1 MILDGWGK
9 SKNPKTSAIDNA
21 DTQFIDSLYEK
32 YPNANLKTDG
42 IEVGLPDGQMGNS
55 EVGHLN
61 LGAGRIVYQ
70 ELSRINMSIEDGS
83 FKSKKV
89 LTDAFEYAERAEK
102 NVHLMGLISSG
113 GVHSHYDHLYELI
126 NISEIYN
133 LKVFIH
139 GFTDGRDVDPKSSI
153 NDLKNLATNKINSLN
168 NELNKLKDE
177 IKNQSIISELSLK
190 NKVNQAVTNLEKENS
205 SLINSIEKMKLEQSI
220 NEKLIEEKFKS
231 KISERD
237 MTIQELREMKSRL
250 STKMVG
256 ETLEIHCETQFNLN
270 RATAFKNSY
279 FEKDND
285 ASSGSKGDYIF
296 REFDENKTEVVSI
309 MFEMKNESLNGTN
322 KRKNEDFLK
331 ELDKDR
337 RQKSCEYAVLVT
349 LLEPDS
355 ELYNAGI
362 VDVSHRFPKMYV
374 IRPQFFLPIISL
386 LRNASMETLKYKSQI
401 NLMKR
406 ENYDI
411 TNFES
416 TLEQFK
422 NAVGKNVSLAQDRF
436 NDAISEIDKSI
447 THLQKTKEALILS
460 KKHLL
465 TADSKSQDLTVK
477 KLTRNNP
484 TMKKKFNDLNNFEDE
499 VA

>member
-1 MILDGWGK
+1 MNDIKCPSCGKTFRIDPSSFDEILFQIKDEEFNK
-9 SKNPKTSAIDNA
+9 QIEQRLLLAQEDNNKA
-21 DTQFIDSLYEK
+21 MEI
-32 YPNANLKTDG
+32 LKRELQIQL
-42 IEVGLPDGQMGNS
+42 IEQN
-55 EVGHLN
+55 
-61 LGAGRIVYQ
+61 RIK
-70 ELSRINMSIEDGS
+70 E
-83 FKSKKV
+83 
-89 LTDAFEYAERAEK
+89 
-102 NVHLMGLISSG
+102 
-113 GVHSHYDHLYELI
+113 
-126 NISEIYN
+126 SEIQALESKLN
-133 LKVFIH
+133 FVEEKKITAL
-139 GFTDGRDVDPKSSI
+139 
-153 NDLKNLATNKINSLN
+153 NDLRNQASNKINSLN
-168 NELNKLKDE
+168 NELNKLKDD
-177 IKNQSIISELSLK
+177 IKNQSLISELSLK
-190 NKVNQAVTNLEKENS
+190 NKINEAVTNLEKENS
-205 SLINSIEKMKLEQSI
+205 LLTNSIEKMRLEQSI

-237 MTIQELREMKSRL
+237 LTIQELREMKSRL
-250 STKMVG
+250 STKMIG

-270 RATAFKNSY
+270 RATSFKNSY

-285 ASSGSKGDYIF
+285 VSSGSKGDYIF
-296 REFDENKTEVVSI
+296 REFDNNKIEIVSI

-337 RQKSCEYAVLVT
+337 RQKSCEYAVLVS

-386 LRNASMETLKYKSQI
+386 LRNASMETIKYKSQI
-401 NLMKR
+401 DLMKR
-406 ENYDI
+406 ENFDI

-447 THLQKTKEALILS
+447 THLQKTKEALVLS

-465 TADSKSQDLTVK
+465 SADSKSQDLTVK

-484 TMKKKFNDLNNFEDE
+484 TMKKKFNDLNNLEDE

>member
-1 MILDGWGK
+1 MKDIKCPSCGKTFRIDPSSFEEILLQIKDEEFNK
-9 SKNPKTSAIDNA
+9 QIKERLILAEEDNKKA
-21 DTQFIDSLYEK
+21 LEI
-32 YPNANLKTDG
+32 LKRELKIQL
-42 IEVGLPDGQMGNS
+42 IEQ
-55 EVGHLN
+55 
-61 LGAGRIVYQ
+61 
-70 ELSRINMSIEDGS
+70 SRIKE
-83 FKSKKV
+83 
-89 LTDAFEYAERAEK
+89 
-102 NVHLMGLISSG
+102 
-113 GVHSHYDHLYELI
+113 
-126 NISEIYN
+126 SEIQTLESK
-133 LKVFIH
+133 LKIAEEKK
-139 GFTDGRDVDPKSSI
+139 TNAL
-153 NDLKNLATNKINSLN
+153 NDLKNQATNKINSLN
-168 NELNKLKDE
+168 NELIKLKDE
-177 IKNQSIISELSLK
+177 IKNQSLISELSLK
-190 NKVNQAVTNLEKENS
+190 NKISEAVTNLEKENS
-205 SLINSIEKMKLEQSI
+205 SLTNSIEKMRLEYSI
-220 NEKLIEEKFKS
+220 NEKSIEEKFKS

-237 MTIQELREMKSRL
+237 LTIQELREMKSRL

-270 RATAFKNSY
+270 RASAFKNSY

-285 ASSGSKGDYIF
+285 ASTGSKGDYIF

-337 RQKSCEYAVLVT
+337 RQKSCEYAVLVS

-401 NLMKR
+401 DLMRR

-465 TADSKSQDLTVK
+465 SADSKSQDLTVK

>member
-1 MILDGWGK
+1 MKDIKCPSCGKTFRIDPSSFEEILHQIKDEEFNK
-9 SKNPKTSAIDNA
+9 QLTERLLLAEEDNKKALEILKN
-21 DTQFIDSLYEK
+21 E
-32 YPNANLKTDG
+32 LKIKL
-42 IEVGLPDGQMGNS
+42 IEQN
-55 EVGHLN
+55 
-61 LGAGRIVYQ
+61 RIK
-70 ELSRINMSIEDGS
+70 E
-83 FKSKKV
+83 
-89 LTDAFEYAERAEK
+89 
-102 NVHLMGLISSG
+102 
-113 GVHSHYDHLYELI
+113 
-126 NISEIYN
+126 SEIQALESK
-133 LKVFIH
+133 LKVAEE
-139 GFTDGRDVDPKSSI
+139 KKL
-153 NDLKNLATNKINSLN
+153 NALNELKNQASNKINSLN
-168 NELNKLKDE
+168 NELIKLKDD

-190 NKVNQAVTNLEKENS
+190 NKVNEAVTNLEKENS
-205 SLINSIEKMKLEQSI
+205 SLTNSIEKIRLENSI

-237 MTIQELREMKSRL
+237 LTIQELREMKSRL

-270 RATAFKNSY
+270 RASAFKNSY

-285 ASSGSKGDYIF
+285 ATSGSKGDYIF

-337 RQKSCEYAVLVT
+337 RQKSCEYAVLVS

-401 NLMKR
+401 DLMKR
-406 ENYDI
+406 ENFDI

-465 TADSKSQDLTVK
+465 SADSKSQDLTVK
-477 KLTRNNP
+477 KLTRDNP
-484 TMKKKFNDLNNFEDE
+484 TMKKKFNDLNNLEDE

>member
-1 MILDGWGK
+1 MKDIKCPSCGKTFRIDPSSFEEILLQIKDEEFNKQIKERLLLAEEDNKK
-9 SKNPKTSAIDNA
+9 SLKILKRELEIKLIEQNRIKENEIKVLESKLNIAEEKKTSA
-21 DTQFIDSLYEK
+21 L
-32 YPNANLKTDG
+32 
-42 IEVGLPDGQMGNS
+42 
-55 EVGHLN
+55 
-61 LGAGRIVYQ
+61 
-70 ELSRINMSIEDGS
+70 
-83 FKSKKV
+83 
-89 LTDAFEYAERAEK
+89 
-102 NVHLMGLISSG
+102 
-113 GVHSHYDHLYELI
+113 
-126 NISEIYN
+126 
-133 LKVFIH
+133 
-139 GFTDGRDVDPKSSI
+139 
-153 NDLKNLATNKINSLN
+153 NDLKNQATNKINSLN
-168 NELNKLKDE
+168 NELENLKAE
-177 IKNQSIISELSLK
+177 IKNQSLISELSLK
-190 NKVNQAVTNLEKENS
+190 NKVNEAVANLEKENS
-205 SLINSIEKMKLEQSI
+205 SLTNSIEKIRLENSI

-237 MTIQELREMKSRL
+237 LTIQELREMKSRL
-250 STKMVG
+250 STKMIG

-285 ASSGSKGDYIF
+285 ASLGSKGDYIF
-296 REFDENKTEVVSI
+296 REFDNNKVEIVSI
-309 MFEMKNESLNGTN
+309 MFEMKNESLGGTN

-337 RQKSCEYAVLVT
+337 RQKSCEYAVLVS

-401 NLMKR
+401 DLMKR

-436 NDAISEIDKSI
+436 NDAITEIDKSI
-447 THLQKTKEALILS
+447 SHLQKTKEALILS

-465 TADSKSQDLTVK
+465 SADSKSQDLTVK
-477 KLTRNNP
+477 KLTKNNP
-484 TMKKKFNDLNNFEDE
+484 TMKKKFDDLNNFEDQ

>member
-1 MILDGWGK
+1 MKDIKCPSCGKTFRIDPSSFEEILLQIKDEEFNKQIKERLILAEEDNKK
-9 SKNPKTSAIDNA
+9 SLEILKRELEIKLIEQNRIKENEIKVLESKLNIAEEKKTSA
-21 DTQFIDSLYEK
+21 L
-32 YPNANLKTDG
+32 
-42 IEVGLPDGQMGNS
+42 
-55 EVGHLN
+55 
-61 LGAGRIVYQ
+61 
-70 ELSRINMSIEDGS
+70 
-83 FKSKKV
+83 
-89 LTDAFEYAERAEK
+89 
-102 NVHLMGLISSG
+102 
-113 GVHSHYDHLYELI
+113 
-126 NISEIYN
+126 
-133 LKVFIH
+133 
-139 GFTDGRDVDPKSSI
+139 
-153 NDLKNLATNKINSLN
+153 NDLKNQATNKINSLN
-168 NELNKLKDE
+168 NELENLKAE
-177 IKNQSIISELSLK
+177 IKNQSLISELSLK
-190 NKVNQAVTNLEKENS
+190 NKVNEAVANLEKENA
-205 SLINSIEKMKLEQSI
+205 SLTNSIEKIRLENSI

-237 MTIQELREMKSRL
+237 LTIQELREMKSRL

-285 ASSGSKGDYIF
+285 VTLGSKGDYIF
-296 REFDENKTEVVSI
+296 REFDNNKVEIVSI
-309 MFEMKNESLNGTN
+309 MFEMKNESLSGTN

-337 RQKSCEYAVLVT
+337 RQKSCEYAVLVS

-401 NLMKR
+401 DLMKR

-436 NDAISEIDKSI
+436 NDAITEIDKSI
-447 THLQKTKEALILS
+447 SHLQKTKEALILS

-465 TADSKSQDLTVK
+465 SADSKSQDLTVK
-477 KLTRNNP
+477 KLTKNNP
-484 TMKKKFNDLNNFEDE
+484 TMKKKFDDLNNFEDQ

>member
-1 MILDGWGK
+1 MKDIECPSCGKTFRIDPSSFEEILHQIKDEEFNNQIK
-9 SKNPKTSAIDNA
+9 ERLLLAEEDNKKNLEILKRELKIQLIEQNRIKENEIQALESKLNIAEEKKTNA
-21 DTQFIDSLYEK
+21 L
-32 YPNANLKTDG
+32 
-42 IEVGLPDGQMGNS
+42 
-55 EVGHLN
+55 
-61 LGAGRIVYQ
+61 
-70 ELSRINMSIEDGS
+70 
-83 FKSKKV
+83 
-89 LTDAFEYAERAEK
+89 
-102 NVHLMGLISSG
+102 
-113 GVHSHYDHLYELI
+113 
-126 NISEIYN
+126 
-133 LKVFIH
+133 
-139 GFTDGRDVDPKSSI
+139 
-153 NDLKNLATNKINSLN
+153 NDLKNQATNKINSLN

-177 IKNQSIISELSLK
+177 IKNQSLISELSLK
-190 NKVNQAVTNLEKENS
+190 NKVSEAVTNLEKENS
-205 SLINSIEKMKLEQSI
+205 SLTNSIEKMRLEYSI

-237 MTIQELREMKSRL
+237 LTIQELREMKSRL

-256 ETLEIHCETQFNLN
+256 ETLEIHCETQFNLH
-270 RATAFKNSY
+270 RASAFKNSY

-285 ASSGSKGDYIF
+285 ATSGSKGDYIF

-337 RQKSCEYAVLVT
+337 TQKSCEYAVLVS
-349 LLEPDS
+349 LLELDS

-362 VDVSHRFPKMYV
+362 VDVSHRFPKKYV
-374 IRPQFFLPIISL
+374 IRPQFFMPIISL

-401 NLMKR
+401 DLMKR
-406 ENYDI
+406 ENFDI

-447 THLQKTKEALILS
+447 THLQKTKEALVLS

-465 TADSKSQDLTVK
+465 SADSKSQDLTVK

>member
-1 MILDGWGK
+1 MKDIKCPSCGKTFRIDPSSFEEILLQIKDEEFNK
-9 SKNPKTSAIDNA
+9 QIKERLILAEEDNKKA
-21 DTQFIDSLYEK
+21 LEI
-32 YPNANLKTDG
+32 LKRELKIQL
-42 IEVGLPDGQMGNS
+42 IEQN
-55 EVGHLN
+55 
-61 LGAGRIVYQ
+61 RIK
-70 ELSRINMSIEDGS
+70 E
-83 FKSKKV
+83 
-89 LTDAFEYAERAEK
+89 
-102 NVHLMGLISSG
+102 
-113 GVHSHYDHLYELI
+113 
-126 NISEIYN
+126 SEIQTLESK
-133 LKVFIH
+133 LKIAEEKK
-139 GFTDGRDVDPKSSI
+139 TNAL
-153 NDLKNLATNKINSLN
+153 NDLKNQATNKINSLN
-168 NELNKLKDE
+168 NELIKLKDE
-177 IKNQSIISELSLK
+177 IKNQSLISELSLK
-190 NKVNQAVTNLEKENS
+190 NKVSEAVTNLEKENS
-205 SLINSIEKMKLEQSI
+205 SLTNSIEKMRLEQSI

-231 KISERD
+231 KIDERD
-237 MTIQELREMKSRL
+237 LTIKELREMKAKL

-285 ASSGSKGDYIF
+285 VSSGSKGDYIF
-296 REFDENKTEVVSI
+296 REFDNNKIEIVSI
-309 MFEMKNESLNGTN
+309 MFEMKNESLNGNN

-337 RQKSCEYAVLVT
+337 REKSCEYAVLVS

-401 NLMKR
+401 DLMKR

-411 TNFES
+411 TNFEN
-416 TLEQFK
+416 TLNQFK

-447 THLQKTKEALILS
+447 SHLQKTKEALILS

-465 TADSKSQDLTVK
+465 SADSKSQDLTVK

>member
-1 MILDGWGK
+1 MKDIKCPSCGKTFRIDPSSFEEILLQIKDEEFNK
-9 SKNPKTSAIDNA
+9 QIKERLILAEEDNKKALEILKRELKIQLLEQNRIKESEIQTLESKLNIAEEKKTSA
-21 DTQFIDSLYEK
+21 L
-32 YPNANLKTDG
+32 
-42 IEVGLPDGQMGNS
+42 
-55 EVGHLN
+55 
-61 LGAGRIVYQ
+61 
-70 ELSRINMSIEDGS
+70 
-83 FKSKKV
+83 
-89 LTDAFEYAERAEK
+89 
-102 NVHLMGLISSG
+102 
-113 GVHSHYDHLYELI
+113 
-126 NISEIYN
+126 
-133 LKVFIH
+133 
-139 GFTDGRDVDPKSSI
+139 
-153 NDLKNLATNKINSLN
+153 NDLKNQATNKINSLN
-168 NELNKLKDE
+168 NELENLKAE
-177 IKNQSIISELSLK
+177 IKNQSLISELSLK
-190 NKVNQAVTNLEKENS
+190 NKVNEAVANLEKENS
-205 SLINSIEKMKLEQSI
+205 SLTNSIEKIRLENSI

-237 MTIQELREMKSRL
+237 LTIQELREMKSRL

-270 RATAFKNSY
+270 RASAFKNSY

-337 RQKSCEYAVLVT
+337 RQKSCEYAVLVS

-401 NLMKR
+401 DLMKR

-447 THLQKTKEALILS
+447 THLQKTKEALVLS

-465 TADSKSQDLTVK
+465 SADSKSQDLTVK

>member
-1 MILDGWGK
+1 MKDIKCPSCGKTFSIDPSSFEEILLQIKDEEFNK
-9 SKNPKTSAIDNA
+9 QIKERLILAEEDNKKA
-21 DTQFIDSLYEK
+21 LEI
-32 YPNANLKTDG
+32 LKRELKIQL
-42 IEVGLPDGQMGNS
+42 IEQN
-55 EVGHLN
+55 
-61 LGAGRIVYQ
+61 RIK
-70 ELSRINMSIEDGS
+70 D
-83 FKSKKV
+83 
-89 LTDAFEYAERAEK
+89 
-102 NVHLMGLISSG
+102 
-113 GVHSHYDHLYELI
+113 
-126 NISEIYN
+126 SEIQTLESK
-133 LKVFIH
+133 LKIADEKK
-139 GFTDGRDVDPKSSI
+139 TNAL
-153 NDLKNLATNKINSLN
+153 NDLKNQATNKINSLN
-168 NELNKLKDE
+168 NELVKLKDE
-177 IKNQSIISELSLK
+177 IKTQSLISELSLK
-190 NKVNQAVTNLEKENS
+190 NKVSEAVNNLEKENS
-205 SLINSIEKMKLEQSI
+205 SLTNYIEKMKLENSI

-237 MTIQELREMKSRL
+237 LTIQELREMKSRL

-270 RATAFKNSY
+270 RASAFKNSY

-285 ASSGSKGDYIF
+285 ASTGSKGDYIF

-337 RQKSCEYAVLVT
+337 RQKSCEYAVLVS

-401 NLMKR
+401 DLMKR

-465 TADSKSQDLTVK
+465 SADSKSQDLTVK

>member
-1 MILDGWGK
+1 MKDIKCPSCGKTFRIDPSSFEEILLQIKDDEFNK
-9 SKNPKTSAIDNA
+9 QIKERLLLAEEDNKKALEILKRELKIQLIEQNRVKETEIQALESKLNIVEEKKTNA
-21 DTQFIDSLYEK
+21 
-32 YPNANLKTDG
+32 
-42 IEVGLPDGQMGNS
+42 
-55 EVGHLN
+55 LN
-61 LGAGRIVYQ
+61 
-70 ELSRINMSIEDGS
+70 ELRNQ
-83 FKSKKV
+83 
-89 LTDAFEYAERAEK
+89 
-102 NVHLMGLISSG
+102 
-113 GVHSHYDHLYELI
+113 
-126 NISEIYN
+126 
-133 LKVFIH
+133 
-139 GFTDGRDVDPKSSI
+139 
-153 NDLKNLATNKINSLN
+153 ATTKINLLN
-168 NELNKLKDE
+168 NELKNLKDE
-177 IKNQSIISELSLK
+177 IKNQSLISELSLK
-190 NKVNQAVTNLEKENS
+190 NKINEAVTNLEKENS
-205 SLINSIEKMKLEQSI
+205 YLTNSIEKIKLEQSI

-237 MTIQELREMKSRL
+237 LTIQELREMKSRL

-285 ASSGSKGDYIF
+285 VTSGSKGDYIF
-296 REFDENKTEVVSI
+296 REFDENKLEVVSI

-337 RQKSCEYAVLVT
+337 RQKSCEYAVLVS

-401 NLMKR
+401 DLMKR

-465 TADSKSQDLTVK
+465 SADSKSQDLTVK

-484 TMKKKFNDLNNFEDE
+484 TMQKKFNDLNNFEDE

>member
-1 MILDGWGK
+1 MKDIKCPSCGKTFSIDPSSFEEILLQIKDEEFNK
-9 SKNPKTSAIDNA
+9 QIKERLILAEEDNKKA
-21 DTQFIDSLYEK
+21 LEI
-32 YPNANLKTDG
+32 LKRELKIQL
-42 IEVGLPDGQMGNS
+42 IEQN
-55 EVGHLN
+55 
-61 LGAGRIVYQ
+61 RIK
-70 ELSRINMSIEDGS
+70 E
-83 FKSKKV
+83 
-89 LTDAFEYAERAEK
+89 
-102 NVHLMGLISSG
+102 
-113 GVHSHYDHLYELI
+113 
-126 NISEIYN
+126 SEIQTLESK
-133 LKVFIH
+133 LKIADEKK
-139 GFTDGRDVDPKSSI
+139 TI
-153 NDLKNLATNKINSLN
+153 ALNDLKNQATNKINALN
-168 NELNKLKDE
+168 NELVKLKDE
-177 IKNQSIISELSLK
+177 IKTQSLISELSLK
-190 NKVNQAVTNLEKENS
+190 NKVSEAVNNLEKENS
-205 SLINSIEKMKLEQSI
+205 SLTNYIEKMKLENSI

-237 MTIQELREMKSRL
+237 LTIQELREMKSRL

-270 RATAFKNSY
+270 RASAFKNSY

-285 ASSGSKGDYIF
+285 ASTGSKGDYIF

-337 RQKSCEYAVLVT
+337 RQKSCEYAVLVS

-401 NLMKR
+401 DLMRR

-465 TADSKSQDLTVK
+465 SADSKSQDLTVK

>member
-1 MILDGWGK
+1 MKDIKCPSCGKTFRIDPSSFEEILLQIKDEEFNRQIK
-9 SKNPKTSAIDNA
+9 ERLLLAEEDNKKA
-21 DTQFIDSLYEK
+21 LEI
-32 YPNANLKTDG
+32 LK
-42 IEVGLPDGQMGNS
+42 
-55 EVGHLN
+55 
-61 LGAGRIVYQ
+61 R
-70 ELSRINMSIEDGS
+70 ELKI
-83 FKSKKV
+83 K
-89 LTDAFEYAERAEK
+89 LAEQNTIK
-102 NVHLMGLISSG
+102 
-113 GVHSHYDHLYELI
+113 D
-126 NISEIYN
+126 SEIQALESK
-133 LKVFIH
+133 LKIAEEKK
-139 GFTDGRDVDPKSSI
+139 TNAL
-153 NDLKNLATNKINSLN
+153 NDLKNQATNKINSLN
-168 NELNKLKDE
+168 NELENLKSE
-177 IKNQSIISELSLK
+177 IKNQSLISELSLK
-190 NKVNQAVTNLEKENS
+190 NKVNEAVANLEKENS
-205 SLINSIEKMKLEQSI
+205 SLTNSIEKIRLENSI

-237 MTIQELREMKSRL
+237 LTIQELREMKSRL

-285 ASSGSKGDYIF
+285 ATLGSKGDYIF
-296 REFDENKTEVVSI
+296 REFDNNKVEIVSI
-309 MFEMKNESLNGTN
+309 MFEMKNESLSGTN

-337 RQKSCEYAVLVT
+337 RQKSCEYAVLVS

-401 NLMKR
+401 DLMKR

-436 NDAISEIDKSI
+436 NDAITEIDKSI
-447 THLQKTKEALILS
+447 SHLQKTKEALILS

-465 TADSKSQDLTVK
+465 SADSKSQDLTVK
-477 KLTRNNP
+477 KLTKNNP
-484 TMKKKFNDLNNFEDE
+484 TMKKKFDDLNNFEDQ

>member
-1 MILDGWGK
+1 
-9 SKNPKTSAIDNA
+9 
-21 DTQFIDSLYEK
+21 
-32 YPNANLKTDG
+32 
-42 IEVGLPDGQMGNS
+42 
-55 EVGHLN
+55 
-61 LGAGRIVYQ
+61 
-70 ELSRINMSIEDGS
+70 
-83 FKSKKV
+83 
-89 LTDAFEYAERAEK
+89 
-102 NVHLMGLISSG
+102 
-113 GVHSHYDHLYELI
+113 
-126 NISEIYN
+126 
-133 LKVFIH
+133 
-139 GFTDGRDVDPKSSI
+139 
-153 NDLKNLATNKINSLN
+153 
-168 NELNKLKDE
+168 
-177 IKNQSIISELSLK
+177 
-190 NKVNQAVTNLEKENS
+190 
-205 SLINSIEKMKLEQSI
+205 
-220 NEKLIEEKFKS
+220 
-231 KISERD
+231 
-237 MTIQELREMKSRL
+237 MKSRL
-250 STKMVG
+250 STKMIG

-270 RATAFKNSY
+270 RASALKNSY

-309 MFEMKNESLNGTN
+309 MFEMKNESINGTS
-322 KRKNEDFLK
+322 KRNNEDFLK

-337 RQKSCEYAVLVT
+337 KQKSCEYAILVS

-374 IRPQFFLPIISL
+374 IRPQIFLPIISL
-386 LRNASMETLKYKSQI
+386 LRNASMETFKYKSQI
-401 NLMKR
+401 DLMRR

-447 THLQKTKEALILS
+447 THLQKTKEALVLS

-465 TADSKSQDLTVK
+465 SADSKSQDLTVK

>member
-1 MILDGWGK
+1 MKDIKCPSCGKTFQIDPSSFEEILHQIKDEEFNKQLKERLILAEEDNKK
-9 SKNPKTSAIDNA
+9 SLEILKRELKIKLIEQNRIKETEIQTLESKLNIAEEKKKN
-21 DTQFIDSLYEK
+21 
-32 YPNANLKTDG
+32 
-42 IEVGLPDGQMGNS
+42 
-55 EVGHLN
+55 
-61 LGAGRIVYQ
+61 
-70 ELSRINMSIEDGS
+70 EL
-83 FKSKKV
+83 
-89 LTDAFEYAERAEK
+89 
-102 NVHLMGLISSG
+102 
-113 GVHSHYDHLYELI
+113 
-126 NISEIYN
+126 
-133 LKVFIH
+133 
-139 GFTDGRDVDPKSSI
+139 
-153 NDLKNLATNKINSLN
+153 NDLRNQATTKVNSLN
-168 NELNKLKDE
+168 NELNKLKEE
-177 IKNQSIISELSLK
+177 IKNQSLISDLSLK
-190 NKVNQAVTNLEKENS
+190 NKINEAVSNLEKENS
-205 SLINSIEKMKLEQSI
+205 SLTNAIEKMRLEQSI

-237 MTIQELREMKSRL
+237 LTIQELRDMKSKL

-270 RATAFKNSY
+270 RASAFKNSY

-285 ASSGSKGDYIF
+285 VTSGSKGDYIF
-296 REFDENKTEVVSI
+296 REFDNNKIEIVSI
-309 MFEMKNESLNGTN
+309 MFEMKNESINGTN

-337 RQKSCEYAVLVT
+337 RQKSCEYAVLVS

-355 ELYNAGI
+355 ELYNSGI

-401 NLMKR
+401 DLMKR

-411 TNFES
+411 TNFEN

-436 NDAISEIDKSI
+436 NDAITEIDKSI
-447 THLQKTKEALILS
+447 NHLQKTKEALILS

-465 TADSKSQDLTVK
+465 SADSKSQDLTVK

-484 TMKKKFNDLNNFEDE
+484 TMKKKFNDLNNYEDE
-499 VA
+499 VV

>member
-1 MILDGWGK
+1 MKDIKCPSCGKTFRIDPSSFEEILLQIKDEEFNKQIKERLILAEEDNKK
-9 SKNPKTSAIDNA
+9 SLEILKRELEIKLIEQNRIKENEIKVLESKLNIAAEKKTSA
-21 DTQFIDSLYEK
+21 L
-32 YPNANLKTDG
+32 
-42 IEVGLPDGQMGNS
+42 
-55 EVGHLN
+55 
-61 LGAGRIVYQ
+61 
-70 ELSRINMSIEDGS
+70 
-83 FKSKKV
+83 
-89 LTDAFEYAERAEK
+89 
-102 NVHLMGLISSG
+102 
-113 GVHSHYDHLYELI
+113 
-126 NISEIYN
+126 
-133 LKVFIH
+133 
-139 GFTDGRDVDPKSSI
+139 
-153 NDLKNLATNKINSLN
+153 NDLKNQATNKINSLN
-168 NELNKLKDE
+168 NELENLKAE
-177 IKNQSIISELSLK
+177 IKNQSLISELSLK
-190 NKVNQAVTNLEKENS
+190 NKVNEAVANLEKENS
-205 SLINSIEKMKLEQSI
+205 SLTNSIEKIRLENSI

-237 MTIQELREMKSRL
+237 LTIQELREMKSRL

-285 ASSGSKGDYIF
+285 VTSGSKGDYIF
-296 REFDENKTEVVSI
+296 REFDNNKIEIVSI
-309 MFEMKNESLNGTN
+309 MFEMKNESINGTN

-337 RQKSCEYAVLVT
+337 RQKSCEYAVLVS

-386 LRNASMETLKYKSQI
+386 LRNASMGTLKYKSQI
-401 NLMKR
+401 DLMKR
-406 ENYDI
+406 ENFDI

-447 THLQKTKEALILS
+447 THLQKTKEALVLS

-465 TADSKSQDLTVK
+465 SADSKSQDLTVK

>member
-1 MILDGWGK
+1 MKDIKCPSCGKTFRIDPSSFEEILHQIKDEEFNKQIKERLLLAEEDNKK
-9 SKNPKTSAIDNA
+9 SLEILKKELKIQLIDQNRVKENEIQALESKLNIAEEKKTNA
-21 DTQFIDSLYEK
+21 L
-32 YPNANLKTDG
+32 
-42 IEVGLPDGQMGNS
+42 
-55 EVGHLN
+55 
-61 LGAGRIVYQ
+61 
-70 ELSRINMSIEDGS
+70 
-83 FKSKKV
+83 
-89 LTDAFEYAERAEK
+89 
-102 NVHLMGLISSG
+102 
-113 GVHSHYDHLYELI
+113 
-126 NISEIYN
+126 
-133 LKVFIH
+133 
-139 GFTDGRDVDPKSSI
+139 
-153 NDLKNLATNKINSLN
+153 NDLRNQANNKINSLN
-168 NELNKLKDE
+168 NELYKLKDE
-177 IKNQSIISELSLK
+177 IKNQALISELSLK
-190 NKVNQAVTNLEKENS
+190 NKVNEAVVNLEKENS
-205 SLINSIEKMKLEQSI
+205 SLINSIEKIKLEQSI

-231 KISERD
+231 KITERD
-237 MTIQELREMKSRL
+237 LTIQELREMKSRL

-285 ASSGSKGDYIF
+285 VTSGSKGDYIF
-296 REFDENKTEVVSI
+296 REFDNNKIEIVSI
-309 MFEMKNESLNGTN
+309 MFEMKNESLNGNN

-337 RQKSCEYAVLVT
+337 RQKSCEYAVLVS
-349 LLEPDS
+349 LLEPES

-401 NLMKR
+401 DLMKR

-411 TNFES
+411 TNFET
-416 TLEQFK
+416 TLDQFK

-465 TADSKSQDLTVK
+465 SADSKSQDLTVK

-484 TMKKKFNDLNNFEDE
+484 TMKKKFDDLNNFEDE

>member
-1 MILDGWGK
+1 MKDIKCPSCGKTFRIDPSSFEEILLQIKDEEFNK
-9 SKNPKTSAIDNA
+9 QIKERLILAEEDNKKA
-21 DTQFIDSLYEK
+21 LEI
-32 YPNANLKTDG
+32 LKRELKIKL
-42 IEVGLPDGQMGNS
+42 IEQN
-55 EVGHLN
+55 
-61 LGAGRIVYQ
+61 RIK
-70 ELSRINMSIEDGS
+70 E
-83 FKSKKV
+83 
-89 LTDAFEYAERAEK
+89 
-102 NVHLMGLISSG
+102 
-113 GVHSHYDHLYELI
+113 
-126 NISEIYN
+126 SEIQTLESK
-133 LKVFIH
+133 LKIADEKK
-139 GFTDGRDVDPKSSI
+139 TNAL
-153 NDLKNLATNKINSLN
+153 NDLKNQATNKINSLN
-168 NELNKLKDE
+168 NELVKLKDE
-177 IKNQSIISELSLK
+177 IKTQSLISELSLK
-190 NKVNQAVTNLEKENS
+190 NKVSEAVNNLEKENS
-205 SLINSIEKMKLEQSI
+205 SLTNYIEKMKLEHSI

-237 MTIQELREMKSRL
+237 LTIQELREMKSRL

-270 RATAFKNSY
+270 RASAFKNSY

-285 ASSGSKGDYIF
+285 ASTGSKGDYIF

-337 RQKSCEYAVLVT
+337 RQKSCEYAVLVS

-401 NLMKR
+401 DLMRR

-411 TNFES
+411 TNFEN

-465 TADSKSQDLTVK
+465 SADSKSQDLTVK

>member
-1 MILDGWGK
+1 MKDIKCPSCGKTFRIDPRSFEEILRQIKDEEFNK
-9 SKNPKTSAIDNA
+9 QIKERLLLAEEDNKKALEILKRELKIQLIEQNRLKENEIQALESKLSIAEEKKTNA
-21 DTQFIDSLYEK
+21 
-32 YPNANLKTDG
+32 
-42 IEVGLPDGQMGNS
+42 
-55 EVGHLN
+55 LN
-61 LGAGRIVYQ
+61 
-70 ELSRINMSIEDGS
+70 E
-83 FKSKKV
+83 
-89 LTDAFEYAERAEK
+89 
-102 NVHLMGLISSG
+102 
-113 GVHSHYDHLYELI
+113 
-126 NISEIYN
+126 
-133 LKVFIH
+133 
-139 GFTDGRDVDPKSSI
+139 
-153 NDLKNLATNKINSLN
+153 LKNQATNKINSLN
-168 NELNKLKDE
+168 SELNKLKEE
-177 IKNQSIISELSLK
+177 IKNQSLISELSLK
-190 NKVNQAVTNLEKENS
+190 NKVNEAVTNLEKENS
-205 SLINSIEKMKLEQSI
+205 SLTNSIEKMRLEQSI

-237 MTIQELREMKSRL
+237 LTIKELREMKSKL
-250 STKMVG
+250 STKMIG
-256 ETLEIHCETQFNLN
+256 ETLEIHCENQFNLN

-285 ASSGSKGDYIF
+285 VTSGSKGDYIF
-296 REFDENKTEVVSI
+296 REFDKNGIEIVSI
-309 MFEMKNESLNGTN
+309 MFEMKNESVNGTN
-322 KRKNEDFLK
+322 RRKNEDFLK

-337 RQKSCEYAVLVT
+337 RQKSCEYAVLVS
-349 LLEPDS
+349 LLEPES

-401 NLMKR
+401 DLMKR

-422 NAVGKNVSLAQDRF
+422 NAFGKNVSLAQDRF

-447 THLQKTKEALILS
+447 THLKKTKEALILS

-465 TADSKSQDLTVK
+465 SADSKSQDLTVK

-484 TMKKKFNDLNNFEDE
+484 TMQKKFNDLNNFEDE

>member
-1 MILDGWGK
+1 LEILK
-9 SKNPKTSAIDNA
+9 RELKIQLIEQNRIKENEIQALESKLSIAEEKKTNA
-21 DTQFIDSLYEK
+21 
-32 YPNANLKTDG
+32 
-42 IEVGLPDGQMGNS
+42 
-55 EVGHLN
+55 LN
-61 LGAGRIVYQ
+61 
-70 ELSRINMSIEDGS
+70 E
-83 FKSKKV
+83 
-89 LTDAFEYAERAEK
+89 
-102 NVHLMGLISSG
+102 
-113 GVHSHYDHLYELI
+113 
-126 NISEIYN
+126 
-133 LKVFIH
+133 
-139 GFTDGRDVDPKSSI
+139 
-153 NDLKNLATNKINSLN
+153 LKNQATNKINSLN
-168 NELNKLKDE
+168 SELNKLKEE
-177 IKNQSIISELSLK
+177 IKNQSLISELSLK
-190 NKVNQAVTNLEKENS
+190 NKVNEAVTNLEKENS
-205 SLINSIEKMKLEQSI
+205 SLTNSIEKIRLEQSI

-237 MTIQELREMKSRL
+237 LTIKELREMKSKL
-250 STKMVG
+250 STKMIG
-256 ETLEIHCETQFNLN
+256 ETLEIHCENQFNLN
-270 RATAFKNSY
+270 RSTAFKNSY

-285 ASSGSKGDYIF
+285 VTSGSKGDYIF
-296 REFDENKTEVVSI
+296 REFDENGIEIVSI
-309 MFEMKNESLNGTN
+309 MFEMKNESINGTN
-322 KRKNEDFLK
+322 RRKNEDFLK

-337 RQKSCEYAVLVT
+337 RQKSCEYAVLVS
-349 LLEPDS
+349 LLEPES

-401 NLMKR
+401 DLMKR

-422 NAVGKNVSLAQDRF
+422 NAFGKNVSLAQDRF

-447 THLQKTKEALILS
+447 THLKKTKEALILS

-465 TADSKSQDLTVK
+465 SADSKSQDLTVK

-484 TMKKKFNDLNNFEDE
+484 TMQKKFNELDNLDDQ

>member
-1 MILDGWGK
+1 MKDIKCPSCGKTFRIDPSSFEEILHQIKDEEFNK
-9 SKNPKTSAIDNA
+9 QIKERLLLAEEDNKKALEILRRELKIQLIEQNRIKENEIQVLESKLDIAEEKKINA
-21 DTQFIDSLYEK
+21 L
-32 YPNANLKTDG
+32 
-42 IEVGLPDGQMGNS
+42 
-55 EVGHLN
+55 
-61 LGAGRIVYQ
+61 
-70 ELSRINMSIEDGS
+70 
-83 FKSKKV
+83 
-89 LTDAFEYAERAEK
+89 
-102 NVHLMGLISSG
+102 
-113 GVHSHYDHLYELI
+113 
-126 NISEIYN
+126 
-133 LKVFIH
+133 
-139 GFTDGRDVDPKSSI
+139 
-153 NDLKNLATNKINSLN
+153 NDLKNQATNKINSLN
-168 NELNKLKDE
+168 IELNKLKDE
-177 IKNQSIISELSLK
+177 IKNNSLISDLSLK
-190 NKVNQAVTNLEKENS
+190 NKVNEAVSNLEKENS
-205 SLINSIEKMKLEQSI
+205 SLTNSIEKMRLEQSI

-237 MTIQELREMKSRL
+237 LTIRELREMKSKL

-270 RATAFKNSY
+270 RATAFQNSY

-285 ASSGSKGDYIF
+285 ATSGSKGDYIF
-296 REFDENKTEVVSI
+296 REFDENKIEVVSI
-309 MFEMKNESLNGTN
+309 MFEMKNESVNGTN

-337 RQKSCEYAVLVT
+337 RQKSCEYAVLVS

-355 ELYNAGI
+355 ELYNSGI

-386 LRNASMETLKYKSQI
+386 LRNASMEALKYKSQI
-401 NLMKR
+401 DLMKR

-465 TADSKSQDLTVK
+465 SADSKSQDLTVK

>member
-1 MILDGWGK
+1 MKDIKCPSCGKTFRIDPSSFEEILLQIKDEEFNK
-9 SKNPKTSAIDNA
+9 QIKERLILAEEDNKKA
-21 DTQFIDSLYEK
+21 LEI
-32 YPNANLKTDG
+32 LKRELKIQL
-42 IEVGLPDGQMGNS
+42 IEQN
-55 EVGHLN
+55 
-61 LGAGRIVYQ
+61 RIK
-70 ELSRINMSIEDGS
+70 E
-83 FKSKKV
+83 
-89 LTDAFEYAERAEK
+89 
-102 NVHLMGLISSG
+102 
-113 GVHSHYDHLYELI
+113 
-126 NISEIYN
+126 SEIQTLESK
-133 LKVFIH
+133 LKIAEEKK
-139 GFTDGRDVDPKSSI
+139 TNAL
-153 NDLKNLATNKINSLN
+153 NDLRNQATNKINSLN
-168 NELNKLKDE
+168 NELIKLKDE
-177 IKNQSIISELSLK
+177 IKNQSLISELSLK
-190 NKVNQAVTNLEKENS
+190 NKVSEAVTNLEKENS
-205 SLINSIEKMKLEQSI
+205 SLTNSIEKMKLEYSI

-237 MTIQELREMKSRL
+237 LTIQELREMKSRL
-250 STKMVG
+250 STKMIG

-270 RATAFKNSY
+270 RASAFKNSY

-285 ASSGSKGDYIF
+285 ATSGSKGDYIF

-322 KRKNEDFLK
+322 KRKNEDFFK

-337 RQKSCEYAVLVT
+337 RQKSCEYAVLVS

-401 NLMKR
+401 DLMKR
-406 ENYDI
+406 ENFDI

-447 THLQKTKEALILS
+447 THLQKTKEALVLS

-465 TADSKSQDLTVK
+465 SADSKSQELTVK